1 MMDIIAERKTK
12 TIYKD
17 NDTAVKL
24 FVKDY
29 SKADILNEALIHA
42 RVEENTNLNIPKLLE
57 VKKYASRWAITT
69 EYIEGET
76 LEYLMVKHPEKQDE
90 YLEMFVKLQ
99 LEMLSN
105 NVPLLNRVKDKY
117 RRKLTDTTVIDDN
130 TKYELLQRLEG
141 MKNHVKLC
149 HGDFNLSNVI
159 LAPNGKCYIL
169 DWSHATQGNASCDAA
184 KTFLIL
190 SIQKQEE
197 LANKYLDM
205 FAKESKI
212 EKSNIQSW
220 IPIVAA
226 TQLTYG
232 KPEEEELLRKWI
244 DIVDFQ

>member
-1 MMDIIAERKTK
+1 MDIIAERKTK